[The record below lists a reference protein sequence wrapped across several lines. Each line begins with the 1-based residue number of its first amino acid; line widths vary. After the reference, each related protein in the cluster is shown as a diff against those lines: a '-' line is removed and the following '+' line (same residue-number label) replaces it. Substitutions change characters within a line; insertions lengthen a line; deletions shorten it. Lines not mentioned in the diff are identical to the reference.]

1 MGLLRSKRTFGQAN
15 TQEPARRRAR
25 TARASNESNS
35 LIPTNGD
42 SLRRPEDRDDDVA
55 PYDGTSNSAAPD
67 TTTPEGEAPKSIG
80 PFLGKFPQKIRD
92 TIYEYVLDFNN
103 EPMAHFGNGI
113 SHWTMA
119 QWQVQSWLRARPEE
133 HEYPPEAID
142 LSILSVSKAIHG
154 DALST
159 FYRTQ
164 TISLNRLQCRLIFK
178 RDILEQPEAF
188 PGGLRQARYLLLRRH
203 WADLWFSPV
212 REHNTI
218 DLDSFFAR
226 MRSIFPHLSS
236 VTVLV
241 DYLEHPNSS
250 LFEIGSDLMD
260 CNRVTKVTFDAV
272 GSLVA
277 DTIFGFTIR
286 VKHQWLARNWQRGMA
301 TPLDP
306 TRKWLR
312 RPRAA
317 ICISLFESKKIL
329 ESARTNTLAERWH
342 HGLQE
347 QIMSVDREM

>member
-35 LIPTNGD
+35 LVPTNSD
-42 SLRRPEDRDDDVA
+42 SL
-55 PYDGTSNSAAPD
+55 
-67 TTTPEGEAPKSIG
+67 
-80 PFLGKFPQKIRD
+80 
-92 TIYEYVLDFNN
+92 
-103 EPMAHFGNGI
+103 
-113 SHWTMA
+113 
-119 QWQVQSWLRARPEE
+119 
-133 HEYPPEAID
+133 
-142 LSILSVSKAIHG
+142 
-154 DALST
+154 
-159 FYRTQ
+159 
-164 TISLNRLQCRLIFK
+164 
-178 RDILEQPEAF
+178 
-188 PGGLRQARYLLLRRH
+188 
-203 WADLWFSPV
+203 

-218 DLDSFFAR
+218 NLDSFFAR